1 MTDLL
6 AEAAA
11 LRDARRP
18 YVLATVVWRRA
29 PTSGQIGAKAVVL
42 ADGTVRG
49 FIGGACAEPTLVRQA
64 LEALRDAQPRLLFL
78 GPLDDLDGVLRE
90 GIVRVPM
97 ACESEG
103 ALEIYLE
110 PVVPSPRVA
119 VVGRSPLA
127 ATLAALAADV
137 GWSAEVV
144 DDVEAIAEL
153 RPDAGTAVVVA
164 TQGRYD
170 EAAVQAALETDA
182 GYVGLVAS
190 RRRAAAV
197 VRWLRDAGLHEGALA
212 RLRSPA
218 GLDLGAVEHA
228 QIAVAVLAELVSL
241 HASGGLS
248 GAATGTVV
256 DLTEA
261 TDPVCGMTVS
271 VADARQTS
279 EWQGRQVYFC
289 AASCKHAFD
298 ADPEKYS
305 AALA

>member
-1 MTDLL
+1 MIDLV

-18 YVLATVVWRRA
+18 YVHATVVWRRA

-64 LEALRDAQPRLLFL
+64 LEALRDGQPRLLFL
-78 GPLDDLDGVLRE
+78 GPSDEFDGVLRDDV
-90 GIVRVPM
+90 VRVPM

-110 PVVPSPRVA
+110 PVVPCPRVV

-127 ATLAALAADV
+127 ETLGALGADV

-144 DDVEAIAEL
+144 DDLEALTAL
-153 RPDAGTAVVVA
+153 RPDAGTAVV
-164 TQGRYD
+164 
-170 EAAVQAALETDA
+170 
-182 GYVGLVAS
+182 
-190 RRRAAAV
+190 
-197 VRWLRDAGLHEGALA
+197 
-212 RLRSPA
+212 
-218 GLDLGAVEHA
+218 
-228 QIAVAVLAELVSL
+228 AELVSV
-241 HASGGLS
+241 HAAGGLRD
-248 GAATGTVV
+248 GAGSAADRVV
-256 DLTEA
+256 NLTEA

-271 VADARQTS
+271 VADARQVS
-279 EWQGRQVYFC
+279 EWNGGLVYFC

-298 ADPEKYS
+298 AEPDKYA

>member
-11 LRDARRP
+11 LRAARRP

-42 ADGTVRG
+42 PDGSVRG

-64 LEALRDAQPRLLFL
+64 LEALQDGRPRLLFL
-78 GPLDDLDGVLRE
+78 GPLDELDGVLRE
-90 GIVRVPM
+90 GVVRVPM

-110 PVVPSPRVA
+110 PAVPAPRV
-119 VVGRSPLA
+119 VVMGRSPLA
-127 ATLAALAADV
+127 ETLGALVTDV

-144 DDVEAIAEL
+144 DDLDALATL
-153 RPDAGTAVVVA
+153 QPDPGTAVVVA

-170 EAAVQAALETDA
+170 EAAVQAALQTDA

-197 VRWLRDAGLHEGALA
+197 AGWLRDAGLDDDALGC
-212 RLRSPA
+212 LHSPA

-228 QIAVAVLAELVSL
+228 QIAVAVLAELVAV
-241 HASGGLS
+241 HAAGGLRS
-248 GAATGTVV
+248 SAFAPVV
-256 DLTEA
+256 NLVDA
-261 TDPVCGMTVS
+261 TDPVCGMTVN
-271 VADARQTS
+271 VADARQVS
-279 EWQGRQVYFC
+279 EWEGRLVYFC
-289 AASCKHAFD
+289 AASCKRAFD
-298 ADPEKYS
+298 AEPEKYA
-305 AALA
+305 AALT

>member
-1 MTDLL
+1 MTDLFT
-6 AEAAA
+6 EAAA
-11 LRDARRP
+11 LREARQA
-18 YVLATVVWRRA
+18 YVQATVVWRRA

-42 ADGTVRG
+42 PDGTVRG

-64 LEALRDAQPRLLFL
+64 LEALRDGRPRLLFL
-78 GPLDDLDGVLRE
+78 GPMDDLDGVLRE

-110 PVVPSPRVA
+110 PVVPSPCVA

-127 ATLAALAADV
+127 ATLAALVVDL
-137 GWSAEVV
+137 GWTAEVI
-144 DDVEAIAEL
+144 DDVETLSAL
-153 RPDAGTAVVVA
+153 RPDAGMAVVVA

-170 EAAVQAALETDA
+170 EAAVQAALQTDA

-190 RRRAAAV
+190 HRRANAV
-197 VRWLRDAGLHEGALA
+197 VGWLREAGVDDAALA

-228 QIAVAVLAELVSL
+228 QIAVAVLAELVSV
-241 HASGGLS
+241 HAAGGLRS
-248 GAATGTVV
+248 GAADRVV

-271 VADARQTS
+271 VADARQVS
-279 EWQGRQVYFC
+279 EWQGRTVYFC
-289 AASCKHAFD
+289 AASCKRAFD
-298 ADPEKYS
+298 TEPEKYA